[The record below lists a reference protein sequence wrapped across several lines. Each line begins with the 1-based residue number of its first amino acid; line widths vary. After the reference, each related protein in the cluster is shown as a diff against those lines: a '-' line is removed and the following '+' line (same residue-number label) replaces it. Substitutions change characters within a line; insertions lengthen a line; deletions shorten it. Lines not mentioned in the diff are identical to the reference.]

1 MAKIRYE
8 NTYGEEWEI
17 YYNDLLAGVLRFY
30 ELPDFKYKDE
40 QLTRFLGYIEVR
52 PEFRRKGILRDVV
65 DKFDVKSLMVD
76 DVERIDIETLKKI
89 YGRLGFKLIDGSER
103 FMIKKS

>member
-1 MAKIRYE
+1 MTKIRYE

-17 YYNDLLAGVLRFY
+17 YYNGFLAGVLRFY
-30 ELPDFKYKDE
+30 ELPDFKYKDK

-65 DKFDVKSLMVD
+65 DKFNVKSLMVD
-76 DVERIDIETLKKI
+76 DVEKIDIETLKKI
-89 YGRLGFKLIDGSER
+89 YRQLGFKLIDGSER
-103 FMIKKS
+103 FMIRN

>member
-8 NTYGEEWEI
+8 NIYGEEWEI
-17 YYNDLLAGVLRFY
+17 YYDNFLVGVLRFY

-76 DVERIDIETLKKI
+76 DIEKIDIETLKKI
-89 YGRLGFKLIDGSER
+89 YKRLGFKLIDGSER
-103 FMIKKS
+103 FMVRN